1 MLLLFCSW
9 IRHTC
14 EQVTNLCVMVCDTSC
29 DTSSL
34 TPAGY
39 ISLMPGRAKSKK
51 AKRQQEQLL
60 NAQKEQ
66 AAANTYQ
73 LLGSNDPNTIL
84 DLTRVRCSRS
94 CIISY
99 VSIRTPFLFGLS
111 YVYVSFRLCDFP
123 VTSLVTP

>member
-14 EQVTNLCVMVCDTSC
+14 EQVMNLCVMVRDTSC

-39 ISLMPGRAKSKK
+39 ISLMLGRAKSKK
-51 AKRQQEQLL
+51 AKQQQ
-60 NAQKEQ
+60 EQ

-73 LLGSNDPNTIL
+73 LLGSDDPNTIL
-84 DLTRVRCSRS
+84 DLTRVWCSRS
-94 CIISY
+94 HIISY
-99 VSIRTPFLFGLS
+99 VSVRTPFLFGLS
-111 YVYVSFRLCDFP
+111 YIYVSFRLCDFP